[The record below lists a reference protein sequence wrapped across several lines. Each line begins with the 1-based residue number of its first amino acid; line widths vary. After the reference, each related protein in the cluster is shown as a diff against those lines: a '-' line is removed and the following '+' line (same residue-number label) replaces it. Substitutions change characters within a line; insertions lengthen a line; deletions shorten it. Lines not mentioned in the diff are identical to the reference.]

1 MQKFFFQLTIIKNHF
16 YNFLEHFGCKKKFF
30 YCDFSHCLVFFAKN
44 RFYTLRK
51 KQENHSKT
59 QQKNVKQVASISAA
73 LNVKSAA
80 LARVHPHLPIYVFF
94 FHSVVS
100 GCKNLSFL
108 HSVGSL
114 TFNIYII
121 LPVLNTIHDVS
132 KFGYFFFTHSKNT
145 SFSISGMKCSFL
157 ASWKPTKIFFNH
169 FRNILIT
176 HQIYFW
182 ILYLQELTLS
192 AQSTQTT
199 CLFLT

>member
-1 MQKFFFQLTIIKNHF
+1 MIN
-16 YNFLEHFGCKKKFF
+16 
-30 YCDFSHCLVFFAKN
+30 AKN
-44 RFYTLRK
+44 RFQTFRK

-59 QQKNVKQVASISAA
+59 QHKIVKQVASISAA

-80 LARVHPHLPIYVFF
+80 LPRVHPHQPMYVFF

-132 KFGYFFFTHSKNT
+132 KFGYFFSHTQKIQVFQ
-145 SFSISGMKCSFL
+145 FL
-157 ASWKPTKIFFNH
+157 G
-169 FRNILIT
+169 
-176 HQIYFW
+176 
-182 ILYLQELTLS
+182 
-192 AQSTQTT
+192 
-199 CLFLT
+199 